1 MEKMRKRF
9 KRTCSFDPS
18 SPSSGLHK
26 KNTKQSISY
35 PSLTV
40 FSIRETKCACEADH
54 LFPVCFPVF
63 LDLFVFPEHADWSR
77 MLASLNG
84 HKTFAN
90 DFSTITW
97 TSIKLLVKARR
108 LCDANH
114 MEAAVCQW
122 EKCSAAA
129 AAAWGK
135 ATFIFPVW
143 APSSGQ
149 PWSCFLTRHRMF

>member
-1 MEKMRKRF
+1 
-9 KRTCSFDPS
+9 
-18 SPSSGLHK
+18 
-26 KNTKQSISY
+26 
-35 PSLTV
+35 
-40 FSIRETKCACEADH
+40 
-54 LFPVCFPVF
+54 
-63 LDLFVFPEHADWSR
+63 

-108 LCDANH
+108 LCEANH

-122 EKCSAAA
+122 EKRSAAAA

-135 ATFIFPVW
+135 ATYIFPVW